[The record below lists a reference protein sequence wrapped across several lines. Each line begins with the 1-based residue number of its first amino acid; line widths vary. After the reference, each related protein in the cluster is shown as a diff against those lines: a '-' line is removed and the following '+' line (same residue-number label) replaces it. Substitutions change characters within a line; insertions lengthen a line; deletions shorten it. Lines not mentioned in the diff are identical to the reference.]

1 MSCKIRN
8 ASDRIALHFDVR
20 GHHLADEGLESTKLH
35 DEDLVL
41 GCGIVSRYLFEQFGR
56 THCSLLGFPVLHS
69 RLFALRGPGS
79 ATKTRLAAMC
89 PSQLPVHL

>member
-20 GHHLADEGLESTKLH
+20 GHHLADEGLESAKLH

-41 GCGIVSRYLFEQFGR
+41 GCGIVSMHLLEQFGR
-56 THCSLLGFPVLHS
+56 TYCSLLDFPVLRL
-69 RLFALRGPGS
+69 RLFALRGPDS
-79 ATKTRLAAMC
+79 ATKTRLVATC